1 MPRRQSVAYYACEL
15 CRRKKRKCDGDG
27 VSPCK
32 ACRDDG
38 ADCVYLRPKR
48 VSKADLRK
56 ELAGLQTI
64 NSEYNVLLDAISS
77 RNTSPAQLNDI
88 IQRLSDGQS
97 RAEVAEMLTQSP
109 SSRDRDRDRGRPSPG
124 GSPTSVC
131 TSVSSPETLLSS
143 SQEGSKIPF
152 LPVSA
157 PTPRK
162 TRPPMHSYVQANL
175 GYYRSQLPQLFDF
188 ILARVCLSFCPISKA
203 HLRADLESGAG
214 QHCSP
219 ALLDALLALA
229 TVLAPEKMA
238 AMVTPRTHGGGD
250 DVRQGRL
257 GDSFAREAIAALYNE
272 SGLPHQIADIQ
283 AVGVL
288 AVYCLSCENIKD
300 GIVFAGDFIAAITE
314 QWEAG
319 HAEAGSADRQTHAS
333 LYCGALSLN
342 RLLFLIQDYHKT
354 LDELAIKVGLDK
366 SPLQN
371 SSSADSTISKTNL
384 SDDPFFMRDLSL
396 LPNNPK
402 AIAANLF
409 KFTELVYK
417 ARYSSEETLNQA
429 VKVYQDGLRWY
440 ESFLACTR
448 SYPSE
453 TPLILFAHTYYQF
466 GVMCLLTPY
475 VLESAAIASDGTF
488 PMVVCLQA
496 AGSIKQLIQHYN
508 RLYDDGQLLEFM
520 PFFDA
525 AALAFLET
533 CDTKILV

>member
-1 MPRRQSVAYYACEL
+1 
-15 CRRKKRKCDGDG
+15 

-56 ELAGLQTI
+56 ELARLQTI

-124 GSPTSVC
+124 TTNPWLTAILHLSSCQPCLYPSWYSFFSGVLTSAVLGGSSTSVC

-238 AMVTPRTHGGGD
+238 AMLTPRTHGGGD

-257 GDSFAREAIAALYNE
+257 GDSFARVAIAALYNG
-272 SGLPHQIADIQ
+272 SGLPQQIADIQ

-288 AVYCLSCENIKD
+288 AVYCLSCEKIKD

-319 HAEAGSADRQTHAS
+319 HAEAGSADRQTHVS
-333 LYCGALSLN
+333 LYCGALSLK
-342 RLLFLIQDYHKT
+342 R
-354 LDELAIKVGLDK
+354 
-366 SPLQN
+366 
-371 SSSADSTISKTNL
+371 
-384 SDDPFFMRDLSL
+384 
-396 LPNNPK
+396 
-402 AIAANLF
+402 
-409 KFTELVYK
+409 
-417 ARYSSEETLNQA
+417 
-429 VKVYQDGLRWY
+429 
-440 ESFLACTR
+440 
-448 SYPSE
+448 
-453 TPLILFAHTYYQF
+453 
-466 GVMCLLTPY
+466 
-475 VLESAAIASDGTF
+475 
-488 PMVVCLQA
+488 
-496 AGSIKQLIQHYN
+496 
-508 RLYDDGQLLEFM
+508 
-520 PFFDA
+520 
-525 AALAFLET
+525 
-533 CDTKILV
+533 